1 MWASVVIFA
10 EGLKVDYGKDSNKR
24 NYDKLVKVLQ
34 IASGV
39 FMLAMLGIML
49 VLLNKFD
56 ISVENA
62 AELSSFI
69 KGGTL
74 TVALIIIAFTV
85 IKSFALVFPPAVI
98 FAVSGLL
105 FDNLYLAIAVNFIGV
120 ALSMIMPYFL
130 GKFAGKDLLD
140 SLKERFPKIKKLDDF
155 AGKNEFMVV
164 YVVKA
169 AGVVP
174 SDLMNVI
181 YGAMNVNFTKFFV
194 ASNLGML
201 PFNILFTLLA
211 NKGDLSNPYSLL
223 YILPIPVFVVIMSV
237 VVKRMTAKI

>member
-1 MWASVVIFA
+1 MEKTA
-10 EGLKVDYGKDSNKR
+10 NKR

-49 VLLNKFD
+49 VLMNKFD

-120 ALSMIMPYFL
+120 ALSMIMPYYL

-140 SLKERFPKIKKLDDF
+140 SLKARFPKIKKLDDF

-181 YGAMNVNFTKFFV
+181 YGAMNVNFTKFFI

-237 VVKRMTAKI
+237 VVKRMTKKA

>member
-1 MWASVVIFA
+1 MIMEKTA
-10 EGLKVDYGKDSNKR
+10 NKR
-24 NYDKLVKVLQ
+24 NYDKLVKALQ

-39 FMLAMLGIML
+39 FMLVMVITML
-49 VLLNKFD
+49 VFMNKFD

-74 TVALIIIAFTV
+74 TISLIIIAFTV

-201 PFNILFTLLA
+201 PINILFTLLA

>member
-1 MWASVVIFA
+1 MEKTA
-10 EGLKVDYGKDSNKR
+10 NKR

-39 FMLAMLGIML
+39 FMLVMVITML
-49 VLLNKFD
+49 VFMNKFD

-74 TVALIIIAFTV
+74 TISLIIIAFTV

-120 ALSMIMPYFL
+120 ALSMIMPYYL

-140 SLKERFPKIKKLDDF
+140 SLKARFPKIKKLDDF

>member
-1 MWASVVIFA
+1 MEAKTKS
-10 EGLKVDYGKDSNKR
+10 GK
-24 NYDKLVKVLQ
+24 YDKLLKALQ
-34 IASGV
+34 VASGV
-39 FMLAMLGIML
+39 FMVAMLVAML
-49 VLLNKFD
+49 VIMNKFD
-56 ISVENA
+56 ISIENA
-62 AELSSFI
+62 AALSTYI

-74 TVALIIIAFTV
+74 TIAFIIIAFTV
-85 IKSFALVFPPAVI
+85 VKSFALVFPPAVI

-105 FDNLYLAIAVNFIGV
+105 FDNLWLAIGVNFVGV
-120 ALSMIMPYFL
+120 ALSMILPYYL

-140 SLKERFPKIKKLDDF
+140 SLKERFTKIKKLDDF

-169 AGVVP
+169 SGVVP

-181 YGAMNVNFTKFFV
+181 YGAMNVNFTKFFI

-237 VVKRMTAKI
+237 VVKKMTKKS

>member
-1 MWASVVIFA
+1 MEKGTAT
-10 EGLKVDYGKDSNKR
+10 KK
-24 NYDKLVKVLQ
+24 NYDKIIKALQ

-39 FMLAMLGIML
+39 FMLAMVITML
-49 VLLNKFD
+49 VLMNKFD
-56 ISVENA
+56 ISIENA
-62 AELSSFI
+62 AEISSYI
-69 KGGTL
+69 SGGTL
-74 TVALIIIAFTV
+74 TIALIIIAFTTV
-85 IKSFALVFPPAVI
+85 KSFALVFPPAVI

-105 FDNLYLAIAVNFIGV
+105 IDNLFVAIAVNFIGV
-120 ALSMIMPYFL
+120 AVGMILPYYL
-130 GKFAGKDLLD
+130 GKFAGKGLLD
-140 SLKERFPKIKKLDDF
+140 SLKVRFPKIKKLDDF

-169 AGVVP
+169 SGVVP

-181 YGAMNVNFTKFFV
+181 YGAMNVNFTKFFI

-223 YILPIPVFVVIMSV
+223 YIIPIPIFVVIMSIV
-237 VVKRMTAKI
+237 TKKMTKKS